1 VGRRAITFL
10 AAAALLGSACSALD
24 VSTGATTTT
33 APTTDL
39 GTGTEQAID
48 APQTEEATT
57 STEAAASDDDTTT
70 TTIFNRLVP
79 IPEEPPPFEEVTLTT
94 EDGVDIYAKYWID
107 GPTAVIFTHEYDAA
121 QAGSGG
127 QRPPQSSDSV
137 LIWTSVLAANGH
149 TVLSPDWRGHGQ
161 SSGEYNVKESQL
173 DAKAAY
179 DFLVGEGY
187 ERIVMLAMTG
197 SGPVVTDLIA
207 SDPGIEPAGLGLL
220 WSPPQETG
228 FDATR
233 ALPDVEAS
241 VWIIGYD
248 SPRLARWPKLLEA
261 KVVNHY
267 GTYVFS
273 QIPTGLQFIDVY
285 GEEFAGRLLD
295 FVESV

>member
-1 VGRRAITFL
+1 MRRLVIAFL
-10 AAAALLGSACSALD
+10 AGAALFGSSCSALE
-24 VSTGATTTT
+24 VSTGATTT
-33 APTTDL
+33 APAADS
-39 GTGTEQAID
+39 GAV
-48 APQTEEATT
+48 TEETAAAPEGEETT
-57 STEAAASDDDTTT
+57 TTTEAPDADTTT
-70 TTIFNRLVP
+70 TTMFNRLVP
-79 IPEEPPPFEEVTLTT
+79 IPDEPPPFEEVTITT
-94 EDGVDIYAKYWID
+94 EDGVDIYAKYWAG

-121 QAGSGG
+121 QVGSGG
-127 QRPPQSSDSV
+127 QRPQQSSDTV
-137 LIWTSVLAANGH
+137 LTWTSVLAANGH

-161 SSGEYNVKESQL
+161 SDGEYNVKESQL
-173 DAKAAY
+173 DVKAAY
-179 DFLVGEGY
+179 EYLVGEGHQH
-187 ERIVMLAMTG
+187 IVMLAMAG
-197 SGPVVTDLIA
+197 SGPVVTDLIG
-207 SDPGIEPAGLGLL
+207 SDPAIQAAGLGLL

-233 ALPDVEAS
+233 SLPDVETP